1 MKTSICAIGALL
13 LTTAPVFAGGIARSD
28 QSVGI
33 LFEEGKNYV
42 ELSYGRV
49 RPEVSGSFVGR
60 NPLTGAPVRVNIS
73 DVAGNHYLPGIRY
86 KTEINDKVSV
96 AFIYDHFYGADIA
109 YEGDPARTVLGGT
122 RAKVNSQGFTFLARY
137 KFDDNWSVHGGIR
150 ASKADASVT
159 LSGLGY
165 GPVFN
170 GTNRTL
176 NGYSANLESDWGVGY
191 AIGAAYERPEIAM
204 RVALTYQSKI
214 THNFPTTE
222 RLGAFAVST
231 GTETEVVTP
240 ESVTL
245 DFQSGVAPDTLVFGS
260 VRWEHWT
267 QMVTKPVFF
276 DRATGGENLT
286 DLSNST
292 TYTLG
297 VGRKFNENWSGS
309 VFANYEKV
317 GGGDEVSPLAP
328 TNGYKG
334 IGLAAV
340 YSKDNMKITT
350 AVRYLKLG
358 DAKPTTSQ
366 PVAQMDDNYVVAAG
380 IKVGFSF

>member
-1 MKTSICAIGALL
+1 MTKSICAIGALL
-13 LTTAPVFAGGIARSD
+13 LTTAPAFAGGIARSD

-49 RPEVSGSFVGR
+49 RPEVTGSFAGR
-60 NPLTGAPVRVNIS
+60 NPMTGAPVKVNIS
-73 DVAGNHYLPGIRY
+73 DVAGNHYLPGIRF

-96 AFIYDHFYGADIA
+96 AFIYDQFYGADIF
-109 YEGDPARTVLGGT
+109 YEGDPTRTVLGGT
-122 RAKVNSQGFTFLARY
+122 KAKVNSQGYTFLARY
-137 KFDDNWSVHGGIR
+137 KFDDNWSVYGGLR

-165 GPVFN
+165 GP
-170 GTNRTL
+170 L
-176 NGYSANLESDWGVGY
+176 NGYSAKMSSDWGVGY
-191 AIGAAYERPEIAM
+191 ALGAAYERPEIAM

-214 THNFPTTE
+214 THKFPTTE
-222 RLGAFAVST
+222 RMGPMVVST
-231 GTETEVVTP
+231 GSETEVDTP

-245 DFQSGVAPDTLVFGS
+245 DFQTGVAPDTLVYGS
-260 VRWEHWT
+260 IRWEHWT
-267 QMVTKPVFF
+267 QMVTKPAFF
-276 DRATGGENLT
+276 GPRGGNLT

-309 VFANYEKV
+309 LFVNYEKS
-317 GGGDEVSPLAP
+317 GGGDQVSPLAP

-334 IGLAAV
+334 IGVAAV
-340 YSKDNMKITT
+340 YTKDNMKITT
-350 AVRYLKLG
+350 GLRYLKLG
-358 DAKPTTSQ
+358 DAKPTTAV
-366 PVAQMDDNYVVAAG
+366 PVAQMDGNYAVAAG